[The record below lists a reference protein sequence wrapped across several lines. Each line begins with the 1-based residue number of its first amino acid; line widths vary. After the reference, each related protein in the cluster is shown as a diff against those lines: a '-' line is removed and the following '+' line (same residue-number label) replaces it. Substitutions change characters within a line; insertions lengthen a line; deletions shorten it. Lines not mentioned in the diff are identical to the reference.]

1 MKPTRDD
8 IVELLRRNADAATP
22 PADPAFVGRLERHLR
37 SIDLSPSKAGRKRF
51 GGFTIGAIVAGTMIA
66 GAAAAAGVVSWR
78 NSSSQ
83 SSATTVAAVAITSTT
98 LTPVSTTI
106 EVATTTSLPV
116 TTVAPPTTIRAA
128 LVPATTMPPLAP
140 TDVETT
146 TSISETTLPPPTT
159 ADASSVTT
167 STEVR
172 VAATLTLTCVPAT
185 AATSCSWDA
194 GPNGTVTY
202 ALLRTEPGGS
212 AGRVFTPEPGS
223 TTYVDTLVVA
233 GITYTYLVHALDA
246 GGHSLAHSGP
256 VSTPC
261 CG

>member
-1 MKPTRDD
+1 MKPSRDD
-8 IVELLRRNADAATP
+8 IVELLRRNADATTP
-22 PADPAFVGRLERHLR
+22 PADPGFVERLERRLR
-37 SIDLSPSKAGRKRF
+37 SIDLTPTKAGRRRL
-51 GGFTIGAIVAGTMIA
+51 GRFTISAIVAGTMVA

-83 SSATTVAAVAITSTT
+83 PTATSPTVVVTSTSQVPVPASAEVVTTTSIAPPTTPPQTTTVAAV
-98 LTPVSTTI
+98 P
-106 EVATTTSLPV
+106 ATTT
-116 TTVAPPTTIRAA
+116 PPTASTEA
-128 LVPATTMPPLAP
+128 ATTTAP
-140 TDVETT
+140 V
-146 TSISETTLPPPTT
+146 TTLPPPTT
-159 ADASSVTT
+159 AATNAVTT

-172 VAATLTLTCVPAT
+172 VAATLTLTCAPAP

-194 GPNGTVTY
+194 GPDGTTQY

-223 TTYVDTLVVA
+223 TTYLDTLVVA
-233 GITYTYLVHALDA
+233 GTTYTYLVHALDA
-246 GGHSLAHSGP
+246 TGHSLAHSGP

>member
-1 MKPTRDD
+1 MKPSRDD
-8 IVELLRRNADAATP
+8 IVELLRRNAEVATP
-22 PADPAFVGRLERHLR
+22 PADPTFVERLERRLR
-37 SIDLSPSKAGRKRF
+37 SIDLAPSKTKRKRL
-51 GGFTIGAIVAGTMIA
+51 GGFTISAIVAGTMIA

-83 SSATTVAAVAITSTT
+83 PPATTPAAVVTSTSEA
-98 LTPVSTTI
+98 PVPTSVEIAVTSS
-106 EVATTTSLPV
+106 VATTTSPP
-116 TTVAPPTTIRAA
+116 TTVAAA
-128 LVPATTMPPLAP
+128 LATPATTTPPPPP
-140 TDVETT
+140 TAAETT
-146 TSISETTLPPPTT
+146 TTVSETTLPPPTT
-159 ADASSVTT
+159 VDPGTATT

-194 GPNGTVTY
+194 GPDGTVTY

-233 GITYTYLVHALDA
+233 NITYTYLVHALDA